1 MLAGDT
7 SYAVTRRGRPSRTLS
22 TRASSCPRFRM
33 SPAGATTLWRAGVLL
48 SRLKEINAQVRLC
61 PRGHE
66 VPVYGLW
73 DCHCGSRVEGW
84 AFAPCPVCR
93 DTAGYVPCLT
103 CGLPVRNPILP

>member
-1 MLAGDT
+1 MRELQTALRFISTVAGFAWWCIAT
-7 SYAVTRRGRPSRTLS
+7 SCLGVS
-22 TRASSCPRFRM
+22 
-33 SPAGATTLWRAGVLL
+33 TLWRAGVLL
-48 SRLKEINAQVRLC
+48 SRLKEINAQVRIC

-93 DTAGYVPCLT
+93 ESAGYVPCPI